1 MTDHYAR
8 ETRLSDGPLV
18 VTHAMSEAQSVA
30 IGIFIDIGSRDE
42 QEYQHG
48 ISHALEHML
57 FKGTE
62 ELDVHA
68 LSARLDE
75 LGGHANAY
83 TSRERTCFHMQVLH
97 EHWQE
102 ALSLLSGMVCRPA
115 LPQDEWQR
123 EREVIYS
130 EMAMV
135 EDSPEEWVMDQHVA
149 ALFPSDALGRNILGT
164 HDSLQQ
170 MQATDLRAYLQQ
182 YYAAPYLLIA
192 AAGNIDHEQ
201 LVAAVSAIDWRSQG
215 GARPRLPVTMQAG
228 MKPLP
233 REGEQ
238 AHLVVSYPGIHAA
251 SDERPLAWLA
261 NQMLGG
267 GMSSR
272 LFREVR
278 EKRGLAYSISSHL
291 SMLSDQG
298 IWTVMCGCAPAHA
311 VASADVLREVIDRFA
326 EDFEAR
332 EFDRAM
338 QQLSIQFRMGMD
350 SVEGQMLYLG
360 SRLDEVVIRSP
371 LHWVERVQQVSLHE
385 LREWVRDRLQQ
396 KALWSVAAPKAEL
409 AKICDSIGPCLN

>member
-1 MTDHYAR
+1 MAEYAR
-8 ETRLSDGPLV
+8 ETRLTDGPLV
-18 VTHAMSEAQSVA
+18 VTHAMPEAQSVA

-42 QEYQHG
+42 QARQHG

-62 ELDVHA
+62 EMDVHA

-97 EHWQE
+97 EHWPE
-102 ALSLLSGMVCRPA
+102 ALSLLAAMVCRPA
-115 LPQDEWQR
+115 LPEQEWQR
-123 EREVIYS
+123 EREVIFS

-149 ALFPSDALGRNILGT
+149 ALFPGEALGRNILGT
-164 HDSLQQ
+164 HDSLAQ
-170 MQATDLRAYLQQ
+170 MQVADLRAYLQQ
-182 YYAAPYLLIA
+182 HYAAPNLLIA
-192 AAGNIDHEQ
+192 AAGNIDHDA
-201 LVAAVSAIDWRSQG
+201 LVQAVAAIDWRSE
-215 GARPRLPVTMQAG
+215 AG
-228 MKPLP
+228 QRKRQRIAMHSGLQKLP

-238 AHLVVSYPGIHAA
+238 AHLVLSYPGIHAA
-251 SDERPLAWLA
+251 SDARPLAWLA

-272 LFREVR
+272 LFREIR
-278 EKRGLAYSISSHL
+278 EKRGLAYSITSHL

-298 IWTVMCGCAPAHA
+298 TWTIMCGCAPAHA
-311 VASADVLREVIDRFA
+311 VESARVLREVLESFA
-326 EDFEAR
+326 DHFDADEFAR
-332 EFDRAM
+332 AV

-360 SRLDEVVIRSP
+360 GRLDEAEICSP
-371 LHWVERVQQVSLHE
+371 VQWVERIRQVSPDE
-385 LREWVRDRLQQ
+385 VRQWVHAHLQQ
-396 KALWSVAAPKAEL
+396 PALWSVAAPTAALAE
-409 AKICDSIGPCLN
+409 ICDSIGPCLS